1 MKYKKEI
8 NNNDLKRLIV
18 ITNCIYNVYM
28 NNQLDDDTKAQY
40 LKLTIEE
47 ENSIYDKLEVTK
59 KNLEDIIDKYKL
71 LLSISDYSDDV
82 KEKLADRTIN
92 YLLFLAYKYPFKST
106 SKHYFIAEEEDINTI
121 TTQAEID
128 YSKLLIKL
136 TKNTINTT
144 KSKIKRK
151 KSIQRLN
158 EIKFTNKEIE
168 VIDDDNISI
177 NGRNTCLLF
186 GHNQEL
192 IDSVYEDVCLKN
204 FDESINVCL
213 NFSDECLKRNS
224 SKIELGFTIDC
235 IKASLYMLNTNEIS
249 FIIKKF
255 YDRILNNNSLNAI
268 KEKSSISLNMIVNSI
283 ETIARE
289 KNIAEKNAKK
299 VKNNK

>member
-59 KNLEDIIDKYKL
+59 KNLDAIIDRYEL

-92 YLLFLAYKYPFKST
+92 YLLFLANKYPFKST
-106 SKHYFIAEEEDINTI
+106 SKNYFIAEEEDINTI
-121 TTQAEID
+121 TTQAGID
-128 YSKLLIKL
+128 YYKLLVKL
-136 TKNTINTT
+136 TKNNINTT

-158 EIKFTNKEIE
+158 EIK
-168 VIDDDNISI
+168 
-177 NGRNTCLLF
+177 
-186 GHNQEL
+186 
-192 IDSVYEDVCLKN
+192 
-204 FDESINVCL
+204 
-213 NFSDECLKRNS
+213 
-224 SKIELGFTIDC
+224 FTIDC

-283 ETIARE
+283 ETIVRE